1 MSAPRRH
8 RPLDVLLYDECKQA
22 ISQARLC
29 ETDYNIATL
38 YLLERMPQIEVAD
51 TLDIAR
57 STISRRLPEIEQR
70 IEYVAKRIGY
80 I

>member
-1 MSAPRRH
+1 MSAPCRH
-8 RPLDVLLYDECKQA
+8 RPLDVLLYDEYKQA

-57 STISRRLPEIEQR
+57 STISRRLPDIEAR
-70 IEYVAKRIGY
+70 VEHAAKKLGY